1 MRRLSNEK
9 DGKKIKNQT
18 EMIKSDR
25 LLTMKTGYYDTDE
38 LITALATP
46 WGESALA
53 VIRTS
58 GQGCI
63 ETVSACFSHSKKL
76 TDAAGGTLVHDF
88 FVDPGTREPIDEVI
102 AAVYLA
108 PSGYTGQDSV
118 EIFCHGSLPGIQRIL
133 EALHKAGFRNARPGE
148 FTMRAF
154 MNGKFD
160 LTGAEAVQ
168 EIVSAKSRK
177 AQALALGRLSGN
189 LFHEIDTVKHAL
201 VTILSKIEVQ
211 LDYAE
216 DDIEESIEIPASE
229 VRELERK
236 ISELAATYSTGRLY
250 SEGARIVLAGRTN
263 SGKSSLFNL
272 FLKEDRSIVSDIHGT
287 TRDYI
292 ESWITIRGIP
302 VKLFDTAGYRESQD
316 SIEEEGIRRSEKVAE
331 AADLILYLIDGT
343 FGITEE
349 NRSDMKQLSGETEV
363 ILIWNKSD
371 IAVDD
376 PPRDTI
382 PVSAV
387 KGAGFEI
394 LEQEICNKLLGASV
408 SQDSEIMIDSL
419 RQKELLDRAAE
430 SLSEAVLSLEGNVP
444 LDVIAPEIGDAIDAL
459 GELTGEITSADILD
473 KVFSGFCV
481 GK

>member
-1 MRRLSNEK
+1 
-9 DGKKIKNQT
+9 
-18 EMIKSDR
+18 
-25 LLTMKTGYYDTDE
+25 MKTSYYDTDD

-63 ETVSACFSHSKKL
+63 DTIAKCFLQQEKL
-76 TDAAGGTLVHDF
+76 CKAESGTLLHGF
-88 FVDPGTREPIDEVI
+88 FIDPETREHLDEIV
-102 AAVYLA
+102 AAVYRA
-108 PSGYTGQDSV
+108 PSGYTGQESV
-118 EIFCHGSLPGIQRIL
+118 EIFCHGSLPGIQRIM
-133 EALHKAGFRNARPGE
+133 ETLHAAGFRDARPGE

-160 LTGAEAVQ
+160 LTSAEAVQ
-168 EIVSAKSRK
+168 EIVSAKSKK
-177 AQALALGRLSGN
+177 AQSLALGRLSGN
-189 LFHEIDTVKHAL
+189 LFHEIDTIKHEL
-201 VTILSKIEVQ
+201 VTILSMIEVQ

-216 DDIEESIEIPASE
+216 DDIEESIELPIDQMQD
-229 VRELERK
+229 LGKK
-236 ISELAATYSTGRLY
+236 IEQLAATYSTGRLY

-292 ESWITIRGIP
+292 ESWITIQGIP
-302 VKLFDTAGYRESQD
+302 VKLFDTAGYRESKD
-316 SIEEEGIRRSEKVAE
+316 SIEEEGIRRSAMVAE
-331 AADLILYLIDGT
+331 AADLILYLIDGSL
-343 FGITEE
+343 GVTEE
-349 NRSDMKQLSGETEV
+349 NENDLKLLTLSGEAEI
-363 ILIWNKSD
+363 ILVWNKSD
-371 IAVDD
+371 ISSNEPIADS
-376 PPRDTI
+376 I

-387 KGAGFEI
+387 NGAGFGL
-394 LEQEICNKLLGASV
+394 LEQKIFTKLLGPGASV

-430 SLSEAVLSLEGNVP
+430 SLFAAVKTLEDKMP
-444 LDVIAPEIGDAIDAL
+444 LDVIAPEISDAIDAL

>member
-1 MRRLSNEK
+1 
-9 DGKKIKNQT
+9 
-18 EMIKSDR
+18 
-25 LLTMKTGYYDTDE
+25 MKTGYYDTDE

-63 ETVSACFSHSKKL
+63 ETIATCFSRSGKL
-76 TDAAGGTLVHDF
+76 AEAESGTLIHDF
-88 FVDPGTREPIDEVI
+88 FIDPETREPLDEVV
-102 AAVYLA
+102 AAVYCA

-133 EALHKAGFRNARPGE
+133 ETLHQAGFRDARPGE

-160 LTGAEAVQ
+160 LTSAEAVQ
-168 EIVSAKSRK
+168 EIVSAKSKK

-189 LFHEIDTVKHAL
+189 LFHEIDTIKHAL
-201 VTILSKIEVQ
+201 VTILSMIEVQ

-216 DDIEESIEIPASE
+216 DDIEESIEIPIDQI
-229 VRELERK
+229 RDLERK
-236 ISELAATYSTGRLY
+236 IRQLAATFSIGRLY

-292 ESWITIRGIP
+292 ESWVTIQGIP
-302 VKLFDTAGYRESQD
+302 VKLFDTAGYRESKD
-316 SIEEEGIRRSEKVAE
+316 SIEEEGIRRSAKVAE
-331 AADLILYLIDGT
+331 AADLILYLIDGSL
-343 FGITEE
+343 GVTEE
-349 NRSDMKQLSGETEV
+349 NKNDLKQLSGEAEI
-363 ILIWNKSD
+363 ILVWNKSD
-371 IAVDD
+371 IAADE
-376 PPRDTI
+376 PPADSI

-387 KGAGFEI
+387 NGAGFGL
-394 LEQEICNKLLGASV
+394 LEQKICTKLLGPGVSV

-430 SLSEAVLSLEGNVP
+430 SLSEAVKTLEDKIP
-444 LDVIAPEIGDAIDAL
+444 LDVTAPEISDAVDAL

-473 KVFSGFCV
+473 RVFSGFCV

>member
-1 MRRLSNEK
+1 
-9 DGKKIKNQT
+9 
-18 EMIKSDR
+18 
-25 LLTMKTGYYDTDE
+25 MKTRYYDTDE
-38 LITALATP
+38 LIAALATP

-63 ETVSACFSHSKKL
+63 DTIAKCFLRQEKL
-76 TDAAGGTLVHDF
+76 CKAESGTLFHDF
-88 FVDPGTREPIDEVI
+88 FIDPEAKIPLDEIV
-102 AAVYLA
+102 AAIYRA
-108 PSGYTGQDSV
+108 PSGYTGQESV
-118 EIFCHGSLPGIQRIL
+118 EIFCHGSLPGIQRIM
-133 EALHKAGFRNARPGE
+133 ETLHAAGFRDARPGE

-160 LTGAEAVQ
+160 LTSAEAVQ
-168 EIVSAKSRK
+168 EIVSAKSKK
-177 AQALALGRLSGN
+177 AQSLALGRLSGN
-189 LFHEIDTVKHAL
+189 LFHEIDTIKQSL
-201 VTILSKIEVQ
+201 VTILSMIEVQ

-216 DDIEESIEIPASE
+216 DDIEESIELP
-229 VRELERK
+229 VDQMQELGKK
-236 ISELAATYSTGRLY
+236 IEELAATYSTGKLY

-292 ESWITIRGIP
+292 ESWVTIQGIP
-302 VKLFDTAGYRESQD
+302 VKLFDTAGYRESKD
-316 SIEEEGIRRSEKVAE
+316 SIEEEGIRRSTKVAE
-331 AADLILYLIDGT
+331 AADIILYLIDGSM
-343 FGITEE
+343 GITEE
-349 NRSDMKQLSGETEV
+349 NKNDLKQFAGDTEI
-363 ILIWNKSD
+363 ILVWNKSD
-371 IAVDD
+371 IALTKPLEGSV
-376 PPRDTI
+376 

-387 KGAGFEI
+387 NGAGFGV
-394 LEQEICNKLLGASV
+394 LEQQICTKLLGRRASV

-430 SLSEAVLSLEGNVP
+430 TLFAAVKSLADGMP

-473 KVFSGFCV
+473 RVFSGFCV